1 MLLKRVL
8 LVSHEMTYTGAPN
21 SLLNIARLLGE
32 KDFEVEVCTLQNGL
46 FSAEFEK
53 CGFPV
58 RAVFTGSYDFSTL
71 PEKYDIVI
79 VNTVFC
85 GEFALKAQRY
95 VPTFLYVREGEN
107 LGEIIRN
114 CGLKEEY
121 ITAAKHLI
129 CVSEY
134 ARDYIENIFKVQR
147 ICVLHNFLYEKK
159 YSIPEPNTVRDEV
172 VHFLVAAT
180 VEERKGIA
188 VALEAVKL
196 LPREVRRKMILHI
209 AGRKPEWAK
218 DYWKNL
224 NLEHSESVKYHREIA
239 DKSKMDKLYAS
250 VNAVVVPSFDESCS
264 LTALEGAK
272 HGKALIVTE
281 NVGAKYIVD
290 GNGLVVK
297 TGSAKALAE
306 AFEYIVGCGRLEE
319 MGRIS
324 FENFLRTSTKEI
336 YYENFTKVIGAE
348 GNMSIEKTR
357 EQNPEINVCF
367 IADNDYVLPTSAAI
381 TSLCRNSDREY
392 RYNVY
397 VVMPENSSYGAKRYL
412 SENAFG
418 YNNVTVKVIEA
429 ELSELES
436 LHRGGNTQYL
446 AATTA
451 ALLKFKL
458 ASLFPELDKILYLDG
473 DVIVRDDLVALYGY
487 ELGNNYVA
495 AVRDLPQ
502 VLYDK
507 QQLGADISGRDYFN
521 SGVMLLNLKKIRDE
535 DAESRL
541 IETKKNYADQSLM
554 DQNILN
560 IVFKGAV
567 LQLPFV
573 YNACYINLV
582 ESRNRYDI
590 GKLNKLYGTNYK
602 SVYDILPDIKIM
614 HFSSKLKP
622 WYFYDV
628 PLADE
633 WLYYYKLSAMKDVKL
648 QRTFHTERNVDMKQV
663 KQRAQILSEENKRG
677 FSRVIPI
684 AFAGNEAYLYYAAVT
699 IQSIYENSNSE
710 YLYDINIF
718 VDETVSENMKKRLNS
733 LKYRNLRITLWDV
746 RNTFDGIDLYSV
758 GHYSRQMY
766 YRWLIPEVL
775 SKYDKVLYLDCDI
788 VVNTDISRLYDIP
801 LGDNYVAAANNFLRD
816 NLINHVSN
824 RLGLPLEEYYNSG
837 MLVMNCKKW
846 IGNSLKNKCIECL
859 RSYDKLACPDQDV
872 LNVVCRGKI
881 LKLDDKWNFQWHH
894 QFPDARTGTFT
905 LDYKERYDR
914 LTKSVPDIIHYTS
927 WVKPWNSPER
937 AFAEYFWR
945 YCRET
950 NFYEA
955 VIFMNLGNA
964 EMKPGELPGRKTKGK
979 RSNSAAVV
987 IASGVRSSED
997 ERRIRNTI
1005 AETEKSITYKLSR
1018 LISLIPRKLKK
1029 YDYSPVPPEG
1039 AGAQALQAR
1048 LDEIYNSRSFVLAE
1062 KILRLPKK
1070 ILKKK

>member
-1 MLLKRVL
+1 MVHFEKILLI
-8 LVSHEMTYTGAPN
+8 SHEMTYTGAPN
-21 SLLNIARLLGE
+21 SLLNIARSLRE
-32 KDFEVEVCTLQNGL
+32 KGVGVEVCTLYDGA

-53 CGFPV
+53 YN
-58 RAVFTGSYDFSTL
+58 FTVKTVSAGSYDFSVL
-71 PEKYDIVI
+71 PKKYDIVI
-79 VNTVFC
+79 ANTVFC

-95 VPTFLYVREGEN
+95 VPTYLYIREGEN
-107 LGEIIRN
+107 LKDIIGN
-114 CGLKEEY
+114 CGLKNEY
-121 ITAAKHLI
+121 VTDAKHLI

-134 ARDYIENIFKVQR
+134 ARGYIENNFKVR
-147 ICVLHNFLYEKK
+147 EICVLHNFLYEEK
-159 YSIPEPNTVRDEV
+159 YSVPAPNIVHEGIVR
-172 VHFLVAAT
+172 FLIAST
-180 VEERKGIA
+180 LEERKGIA

-196 LPREVRRKMILHI
+196 LPRKVRRKMKLLI
-209 AGRKPEWAK
+209 AGRKPEWSRE
-218 DYWKNL
+218 YWTKLDL
-224 NLEHSESVKYHREIA
+224 NTESVEYCGEIA
-239 DKSKMDKLYAS
+239 NKAEMGKLYAS

-272 HGKALIVTE
+272 HGKAVIVTE
-281 NVGAKYIVD
+281 NTGAKYIV
-290 GNGLVVK
+290 GENGLVVK

-319 MGRIS
+319 MGSIS
-324 FENFLRTSTKEI
+324 FEIFLRTSTKEI
-336 YYENFTKVIGAE
+336 YYENLIKIIGAE
-348 GNMSIEKTR
+348 GNMSIEKNR
-357 EQNPEINVCF
+357 EQNPAINVCF

-397 VVMPENSSYGAKRYL
+397 VVMPENSSYGVKRYL

-418 YNNVTVKVIEA
+418 YDNVTVKVVETA
-429 ELSELES
+429 LSGLEE

-451 ALLKFKL
+451 ALLKFRL
-458 ASLFPELDKILYLDG
+458 ANLFPELDKILYLDG
-473 DVIVRDDLVALYGY
+473 DVIVRDDLAALYGY
-487 ELGNNYVA
+487 ELGDNYVA

-507 QQLGADISGRDYFN
+507 QQLGAEISGRDYFN
-521 SGVMLLNLKKIRDE
+521 SGVMLLNLKKMRDE

-541 IETKKNYADQSLM
+541 IETKKSYADQSLM

-582 ESRNRYDI
+582 ESRSRYGID
-590 GKLNKLYGTNYK
+590 KLNALYGTRYK
-602 SVYDILPDIKIM
+602 DVYEILLDIKIM

-633 WLYYYKLSAMKDVKL
+633 WLYYYKLSAMRDVKL
-648 QRTFHTERNVDMKQV
+648 QRTFHTQRNVDMKQI
-663 KQRAQILSEENKRG
+663 KSRTQALSEENKRG

-699 IQSIYENSNSE
+699 VQSIYENSNSD

-746 RNTFDGIDLYSV
+746 GNTFDGIDLYSV

-788 VVNTDISRLYDIP
+788 VVNADISRLYDIP

-816 NLINHVSN
+816 NLTNHVSN

-837 MLVMNCKKW
+837 VLVMNCKKW
-846 IGNSLKNKCIECL
+846 IENNLKNKCIECL

-872 LNVVCRGKI
+872 LNVVCSGKI

-894 QFPDARTGTFT
+894 QFPDARTGAFT
-905 LDYKERYDR
+905 LNYKERYDK
-914 LTKSVPDIIHYTS
+914 LTNSVPHIIHFTS
-927 WVKPWNSPER
+927 WVKPWSSPNR
-937 AFAEYFWR
+937 VFAEYFWR
-945 YCRET
+945 YCRK
-950 NFYEA
+950 NDFYEE
-955 VIFMNLGNA
+955 ILFTNL
-964 EMKPGELPGRKTKGK
+964 
-979 RSNSAAVV
+979 SAAPK
-987 IASGVRSSED
+987 
-997 ERRIRNTI
+997 N
-1005 AETEKSITYKLSR
+1005 EKSASINQKKINSLRLHIDETHKSFTYKLSR
-1018 LISLIPRKLKK
+1018 LISWLPRKVKG
-1029 YDYSPVPPEG
+1029 YDYTPVCGSNESESK
-1039 AGAQALQAR
+1039 QIESLES
-1048 LDEIYNSRSFVLAE
+1048 LVNEINNSRSFKLAL
-1062 KILRLPKK
+1062 KITAFPRWVRSK
-1070 ILKKK
+1070 LKK